1 LCVREDLAALE
12 ADYKEVALDSTETV
26 DDGEDEY

>member
-1 LCVREDLAALE
+1 LCAREDLAALE
-12 ADYKEVALDSTETV
+12 ADYKEVALDSTEAV

>member
-12 ADYKEVALDSTETV
+12 ADYKEVALDSTEAV